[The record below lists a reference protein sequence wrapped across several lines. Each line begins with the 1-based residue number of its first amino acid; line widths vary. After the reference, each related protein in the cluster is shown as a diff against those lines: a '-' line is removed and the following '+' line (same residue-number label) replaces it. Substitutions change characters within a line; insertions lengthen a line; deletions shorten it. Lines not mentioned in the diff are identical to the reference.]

1 MKAEAIVGY
10 RTYMELIEPSLLV
23 GKETISTGM
32 TQEIQRCQIAIE
44 RVLAGKITAIV
55 SSGDAGIYGIAGLVL
70 EIMSKREILER
81 VDLEIIPGIPALAAA
96 AALLG
101 APLMHDFAVISLS
114 DLMTPWELI
123 RSKVEAATKADFV
136 LVIYNPKSK
145 KRDWQLDQV
154 KNLIKKYRSKETPVG
169 LVRNA
174 MREGQ
179 FIHIT
184 TLGNLDESVV
194 DMLSI
199 LIVGNSRTK
208 IVGGK
213 IVTPRGY
220 MEKYKREG
228 KS

>member
-1 MKAEAIVGY
+1 
-10 RTYMELIEPSLLV
+10 
-23 GKETISTGM
+23 
-32 TQEIQRCQIAIE
+32 
-44 RVLAGKITAIV
+44 
-55 SSGDAGIYGIAGLVL
+55 
-70 EIMSKREILER
+70 
-81 VDLEIIPGIPALAAA
+81 
-96 AALLG
+96 
-101 APLMHDFAVISLS
+101 MHDFAVISLS